1 MAVLWLP
8 FHSFKVVQQ
17 YPAMYYVHSKEIELN
32 LVLATLDLEMDLTL
46 FLLVTL
52 SGQHST
58 AWEIYKCV

>member
-1 MAVLWLP
+1 MVVLWLP
-8 FHSFKVVQQ
+8 FHSCKAVQQ
-17 YPAMYYVHSKEIELN
+17 YAAMYYVHSKEIELN
-32 LVLATLDLEMDLTL
+32 LVLATLEMDLTL